1 MRRQRGCIKEV
12 KLSASRDAFLEKK
25 KEALTKVNSF
35 RDEFEKR
42 ETKVEAELEEAGRIL
57 KELSER
63 FRWWGTLP

>member
-25 KEALTKVNSF
+25 NGALTKVNSI
-35 RDEFEKR
+35 RDKFEKR
-42 ETKVEAELEEAGRIL
+42 ETKAKAELKEAGRIL

-63 FRWWGTLP
+63 FRWWGKLP